1 MTFGWNQCR
10 MCGRHLSSEEDP
22 LSGDCGGECW
32 GCVGFIEA
40 EIGYEPSQE
49 AVRREIEAGLR
60 ETAAAL
66 NLRLFADARAPS
78 SRAGARRRAWTDD
91 PPASRGRRQATR
103 LVGRDIGPELDAV
116 ADAH

>member
-1 MTFGWNQCR
+1 

-22 LSGDCGGECW
+22 LSGDCGGDCW

-60 ETAAAL
+60 ETNGRPKRGFGTKRKCRTAREISGAGGAA
-66 NLRLFADARAPS
+66 DGS
-78 SRAGARRRAWTDD
+78 S
-91 PPASRGRRQATR
+91 PLGRTAAH
-103 LVGRDIGPELDAV
+103 DPELTLALQ
-116 ADAH
+116 